1 MNQIYHVSKSGSDR
15 NDGSQ
20 AAPFF
25 TIQRA
30 ADVAEGNDRVI
41 VHEGIYREWVKPQ
54 YGGTSDTCRVIY
66 EAAKGEKVIIKG
78 SEIIKGWENIG
89 GNVWRAVI
97 PNTFF
102 GSYNPYQRILE
113 GDWLIDPRSYTV
125 HLGDVY
131 LNGKSFYEAE
141 DLEQV
146 FSPEKRYVSKQETWC
161 GREEKIL
168 EPEQTLYQWY
178 CEGSD
183 QETILYA
190 NFQGADPNAELV
202 EINVRESCFG
212 PDRSGINYITVRGF
226 EMAQAATQW
235 APPTAVQ
242 IGLIGPNWSKGW
254 VIENNIIHD
263 SKCSGISLGKET
275 TTGNND
281 HSSFG
286 RKPGYQYQ
294 MESVFLARGIGWS
307 KERIGSHMVQNNV
320 IYDCG
325 QTGIVG
331 HLGCVFSEICG
342 NEIYNVG
349 VKHEYWGHEIGGIK
363 LHAAIDVRIFGNY
376 IHDCSLGLWLDWQAQ
391 NTRIS
396 SNIFDKN
403 NRDFM
408 IEVTH
413 GPYLVDHNIFT
424 SPFSLVNA
432 AQGGAYV
439 HNLFAGFMQ
448 RYPVL
453 NRATPYHFAH
463 STEVLGT
470 APVYGGDDRWYQNL
484 FIGGNEAGQ
493 AYGTAD
499 YNGSPVALEEY
510 IRLEQSLGNGDVEQ
524 YEQIKQP
531 VYINGNAYLA
541 GAEPFEKECCYYVGK
556 EDQPHMEIVQEGSE
570 IFLKIDIPKEM
581 LSLPTRQIT
590 TDDLGMPRIVE
601 AQFEHP
607 DGTKIVL
614 DRDLRGAMRKE
625 RPTAGP
631 VEELRAGANT
641 IKIWTKKKIE
651 R

>member
-30 ADVAEGNDRVI
+30 ADVAAGNDRVI

-113 GDWLIDPRSYTV
+113 GDWLIDPRFYTV

-141 DLEQV
+141 ALGQV

-190 NFQGADPNAELV
+190 NFQGADPNAEMV

-212 PDRSGINYITVRGF
+212 PDRSGVNYITVRGF

-263 SKCSGISLGKET
+263 SKCSGISLGKEM

-281 HSSFG
+281 HSNFG

-307 KERIGSHMVQNNV
+307 KERIGSHMVRNNV

-331 HLGCVFSEICG
+331 HLGCVFSEIYG

-541 GAEPFEKECCYYVGK
+541 GAEPFEKECCYYMGK

-614 DRDLRGAMRKE
+614 DRDLRGAMRRE
-625 RPTAGP
+625 QPTAGP
-631 VEELRAGANT
+631 VEELRAGTNT
-641 IKIWTKKKIE
+641 IKIWTKKE
-651 R
+651 D

>member
-1 MNQIYHVSKSGSDR
+1 MNQIYHVSKSGSDT
-15 NDGSQ
+15 NNGS
-20 AAPFF
+20 ADAPFL

-30 ADVAEGNDRVI
+30 ADVAAGNDRVI

-54 YGGTSDTCRVIY
+54 YGGISDSCRVIY
-66 EAAKGEKVIIKG
+66 EAAEGEKVVIKG
-78 SEIIKGWENIG
+78 SEIVKGWECLEG
-89 GNVWRAVI
+89 TVWRVTL

-102 GSYNPYQRILE
+102 GAYNPYQKVLE
-113 GDWLIDPRSYTV
+113 GDWLVDPRTYQI

-131 LNGKSFYEAE
+131 LNGKSFYEAPA
-141 DLEQV
+141 LEEV
-146 FSPEKRYVSKQETWC
+146 YSSVKREVSTQETWC
-161 GREEKIL
+161 GREERIL

-178 CEGSD
+178 GEVND
-183 QETILYA
+183 LETVIYA

-202 EINVRESCFG
+202 EINVREACFG
-212 PDRSGINYITVRGF
+212 PDRAGVSYITVRGF

-242 IGLIGPNWSKGW
+242 VGLIGPNWSKGW
-254 VIENNIIHD
+254 IIENNRIHD
-263 SKCSGISLGKET
+263 SKCSAVSLGKEM

-281 HSSFG
+281 HIKFG

-294 MESVFLARGIGWS
+294 MEAVFLAKGIGWS
-307 KERIGSHMVQNNV
+307 KERIGSHIVRNNV

-325 QTGIVG
+325 QNGIVG
-331 HLGCVFSEICG
+331 HLGCVFSEIYG
-342 NEIYNVG
+342 NEIYKIA
-349 VKHEYWGHEIGGIK
+349 VKHEYWGHEIAGIK
-363 LHAAIDVRIFGNY
+363 LHAAIDVLIRNNY

-396 SNIFDKN
+396 SNIFDRN

-413 GPYLVDHNIFT
+413 GPYLADHNIFT

-453 NRATPYHFAH
+453 NRSTPYHFAH

-470 APVYGGDDRWYQNL
+470 TLVYGGDDRWYQNL
-484 FIGGNEAGQ
+484 FIGGKEEGQ
-493 AYGTAD
+493 TYGTAD
-499 YNGSPVALEEY
+499 YDGSPVSLEEY
-510 IRLEQSLGNGDVEQ
+510 ICQEQSLGNGDVEQ
-524 YEQIKQP
+524 YEQVKQP

-541 GAEPFEKECCYYVGK
+541 GAQHFDRECTYYSG
-556 EDQPHMEIVQEGSE
+556 EEAQPDMEIVQEGADVY
-570 IFLKIDIPKEM
+570 LKIKASGDM
-581 LSLPTRQIT
+581 LSLPTKRIT

-601 AQFEHP
+601 ARFENP
-607 DGTKIVL
+607 DGTSIVL
-614 DRDLRGAMRKE
+614 DRDLNGAVRSRK
-625 RPTAGP
+625 PKAGP
-631 VEELRAGANT
+631 IETLQPGENK
-641 IKIWTKKKIE
+641 IKIWSRTL
-651 R
+651 